1 MVAALTA
8 AVMSLMLLMT
18 GCGLFTDYKNVNEAL
33 DAYSSGTYIIGKTV
47 RISSDKDQET
57 SDNLESLKILYK
69 GVYITDDDKYQT
81 LVIIEDDFDWECNK
95 TYTVRIT
102 EISTAG
108 GLYRLYGTI
117 QK

>member
-1 MVAALTA
+1 M
-8 AVMSLMLLMT
+8 
-18 GCGLFTDYKNVNEAL
+18 NEAL